1 MLFIKLYRY
10 FELHS
15 TARNFTLF
23 VFVALCALS
32 ASRISFEE
40 NISRMFGDAAGSEY
54 LALFAEKNRS
64 SEQLLMRVWSEAGD
78 PDRDSLIACA
88 DILTGLV
95 ESQCGEFLDGFN
107 AGTDTDELA
116 KIYAVVVRNFPSFV
130 AAVEYPSMPERLDS
144 SVAKYLNMLASPG
157 SGTFAR
163 EGLLHDPAG
172 FSFDFLSRLNGMQ
185 TESGFRMIDGRL
197 FSDDGTNLIILMTPA
212 NRRGETGNNA
222 KLVSRL
228 DGISRDF
235 NAGKFGYASFQTQYF
250 GAPLVAVGNSER
262 ITKDIRLTVAVMLV
276 CVVVLLV
283 SVFGTFRMLFLVPA
297 TIAFSA
303 LFSLA
308 LVALVQTEVSLIAAG
323 AGAVILGVV
332 ANYPVHFFTHFKYC
346 RGGVEATVRS
356 MIFPMT
362 VGSFTTAGGFL
373 CLVFTDSPILRDFGL
388 FGAFSLV
395 GAVLF
400 SLVFL
405 PHLAGRASGFTP
417 AYGGFVRRTVAR
429 FRAYRAVGKTVSLLL
444 IVVLTPMML
453 YFAFG
458 VEYERD
464 LNRLNY
470 MSEETREAEARF
482 NELAGS
488 RKMLTL
494 VSKGRTPDEALDNSR
509 AAMRLTDSLAASGV
523 ACSYIGPAKALPSR
537 SEMRANV
544 ERWNRAGESRSAG
557 ERERILAVFHRNGL
571 NPDMFGDFFATLDGM
586 AREMSEEDY
595 GYLSAAV
602 CREWLYSDST
612 VCTLL
617 STVRT
622 PEENRHAIAGLVNA
636 GGHTAALDRQ
646 TLASNMVSAVC
657 GDFNSITLYTSLLV
671 FAAILLS
678 YGRIELTLISFVPML
693 VSWIWIL
700 GFMGLF
706 GIRFNIVNIILS
718 TFIFGLGDDFCI
730 FTTDGCLKS
739 FRTKENHTSV
749 ARAGILVSG
758 LTGMA
763 GFGSLLFAEHPAIR
777 SLSVIS
783 ALGIASV
790 IFVSQTLQPLLFRI
804 LVEKPVA
811 RGHAPVSFLTLINSA
826 VFFGYFF
833 AGSVLLSLTTV
844 VLKMLPMRRRV
855 KKLLLHL
862 MMHHLCRFLDFI
874 TLSVRKITLNPHGET
889 FRKPAIIVANHQ
901 SMIDILRLLILSPRI
916 VFVVKG
922 WVWRS
927 PVMGLFVRFA
937 GFHTLPD
944 VQGSL
949 ECYSRTLKEGY
960 SIAVFPEGS
969 RTEGDRIR
977 RFHKGAFFLAQ
988 RLDVDI
994 IPVVMRHN
1002 AAILPK
1008 NSFAIYP
1015 GQTVLMIDRRISPR
1029 DPAFGPGYRELAK
1042 SVSTLFRERYAEL
1055 GETTADAAHC
1065 VRRLRDAFMYR
1076 GPVLEWYLR
1085 IKLKIE
1091 DAYAD
1096 FEKFVPPRGKIID
1109 AGCGY
1114 GFLSCVLS
1122 LRHSERRIT
1131 AVDYDAEKIAVA
1143 RRCYPSGTG
1152 LTFVHA
1158 DLKTYG
1164 FEAADCFIF
1173 CDVLHYLDREST
1185 EELARKLARK
1195 LNPGGVIVIRDADA
1209 GNREFNR
1216 VAEFFSTRVVRFNR
1230 TENELNFLLADD
1242 ICRIFAAHG
1251 FETEIVESRKFAVN
1265 TYVIARLGN

>member
-1 MLFIKLYRY
+1 
-10 FELHS
+10 
-15 TARNFTLF
+15 
-23 VFVALCALS
+23 LS
-32 ASRISFEE
+32 ASRLSFEE
-40 NISRMFGDAAGSEY
+40 NISQMFGDAAGSEY
-54 LALFAEKNRS
+54 LALFAEKNKS
-64 SEQLLMRVWSEAGD
+64 SEQLLMRVWAEAGA

-88 DILTGLV
+88 DFLTGLV
-95 ESQCGEFLDGFN
+95 ESRCGELLDGFN
-107 AGTDTDELA
+107 AGADTDELA
-116 KIYAVVVRNFPSFV
+116 RIYAIVVRNFPSF
-130 AAVEYPSMPERLDS
+130 ATAVDQSVPERLEAS
-144 SVAKYLNMLASPG
+144 IAKYLDMLAKPG
-157 SGTFAR
+157 GGIFAR

-172 FSFDFLSRLNGMQ
+172 FSFDYLSRLNGMQ
-185 TESGFRMIDGRL
+185 TEAGFKLTDGRI
-197 FSDDGTNLIILMTPA
+197 FSDDETNLIIPMTPA
-212 NRRGETGNNA
+212 NKRGETGRNA
-222 KLVSRL
+222 KLVRL
-228 DGISRDF
+228 LDEISRDF
-235 NAGKFGYASFQTQYF
+235 NAGKFGHASFRTQCF
-250 GAPLVAVGNSER
+250 GAPLVAAGNSER
-262 ITKDIRLTVAVMLV
+262 IAKDIRLTVAVMLA
-276 CVVVLLV
+276 CVVALLV

-297 TIAFSA
+297 TVAFSA
-303 LFSLA
+303 LFSLG
-308 LVALVQTEVSLIAAG
+308 LVALFRTEVSLIAAG

-332 ANYPVHFFTHFKYC
+332 ANYPVHFFTHFQYC

-388 FGAFSLV
+388 FGAFSLA

-405 PHLAGRASGFTP
+405 PHLAGEASGFAP
-417 AYGGFVRRTVAR
+417 ARGEFVRRALARIGAWRAVAR
-429 FRAYRAVGKTVSLLL
+429 IGDWRAAWKTVSLLL
-444 IVVLTPMML
+444 ILVLTPAML

-488 RKMLTL
+488 KKMLTL
-494 VSKGRTPDEALDNSR
+494 ISKGRTPDAALDASR
-509 AAMRLTDSLAASGV
+509 TAMRLTDSLAAAGV
-523 ACSYIGPAKALPSR
+523 DCSYIGPAKALPSR
-537 SEMRANV
+537 AEMKANV
-544 ERWNRAGESRSAG
+544 ERWNRVRESRNAA
-557 ERERILAVFHRNGL
+557 ERDGIMAAFRRNGL
-571 NPDMFGDFFATLDGM
+571 NPDMFGDFFAALDGR

-595 GYLSAAV
+595 ESLSAAA
-602 CREWLYSDST
+602 CRDWLYSDSA

-617 STVRT
+617 STVRA
-622 PEENRHAIAGLVNA
+622 PEENRRAIAELINA
-636 GGHTAALDRQ
+636 GGHTAAFDRQ

-657 GDFNSITLYTSLLV
+657 GDFNSITLCTSLLV

-678 YGRIELTLISFVPML
+678 YGRIELTLISFAPML

-706 GIRFNIVNIILS
+706 GIKFNIVNIILS

-749 ARAGILVSG
+749 ARAGILVAG

-804 LVEKPVA
+804 LIEKPVA

-833 AGSVLLSLTTV
+833 AGSVLLSLASAA
-844 VLKMLPMRRRV
+844 LRLLPMRRRV

-862 MMHHLCRFLDFI
+862 TMHRLCRFLDLI
-874 TLSVRKITLNPHGET
+874 TLSVRKITLNPYGET
-889 FRKPAIIVANHQ
+889 FEKPAIIVANHQ

-916 VFVVKG
+916 VFVVKD

-949 ECYSRTLKEGY
+949 ECYARTLKEGY
-960 SIAVFPEGS
+960 SIAIFPEGS

-988 RLDVDI
+988 RLDADI

-1029 DPAFGPGYRELAK
+1029 DPNFGPGCRELAK
-1042 SVSTLFRERYAEL
+1042 SVSALFRRRYAEL
-1055 GETTADAAHC
+1055 GETTADASHC
-1065 VRRLRDAFMYR
+1065 IRRLRDAFMYR

-1085 IKLKIE
+1085 IKLGIE
-1091 DAYAD
+1091 DAYAE
-1096 FEKFVPPRGKIID
+1096 FENFVPPRGKIVD

-1114 GFLSCVLS
+1114 GFLSYVLS
-1122 LRHSERRIT
+1122 LRHSERNIT

-1143 RRCYPSGTG
+1143 RNCYPAGTRV
-1152 LTFVHA
+1152 TFVHA
-1158 DLKTYG
+1158 DLKTFE

-1173 CDVLHYLDREST
+1173 CDVLHYLDRKSI
-1185 EELARKLARK
+1185 EELARKLALK
-1195 LNPGGVIVIRDADA
+1195 LNQGGVIIVRDADA

-1216 VAEFFSTRVVRFNR
+1216 IAEFFSTKVVRFNR
-1230 TENELNFLLADD
+1230 TENKLNFLLPDD
-1242 ICRIFAAHG
+1242 ICRIFAARG
-1251 FETEIVESRKFAVN
+1251 FTTEIVKSHKLAVN
-1265 TYVIARLGN
+1265 TVLKLRIKN